1 MWKSYAIRMD
11 NQDLWAL
18 EARIFL
24 EFTINHLWQEVH
36 RIQGFSWCTLWIL
49 LCPDQLLIWWLC
61 EVSETF
67 FLLRGIIKQR
77 IHANHPLSFRSQC
90 WSPEI
95 KWLTNTMNSA
105 QDFWFLSDPWE
116 EWNIITEEVN
126 QWCLSL
132 NELTWFTLLFWWTL
146 LWFFSYLFLKNS
158 SFLEEDS
165 SFWCVFPLPVF
176 LFLFLVS
183 DGCKKLIVF
192 LFKSKFCFLAFRFS
206 KCR

>member
-90 WSPEI
+90 WSQEI

-146 LWFFSYLFLKNS
+146 LWFFSYLFLKRRILLCYLPFSRCSHKATLVGNLTLIFS
-158 SFLEEDS
+158 INIAGYKCHFFLQTIAYPSE
-165 SFWCVFPLPVF
+165 W
-176 LFLFLVS
+176 
-183 DGCKKLIVF
+183 
-192 LFKSKFCFLAFRFS
+192 
-206 KCR
+206 